1 MAATSPS
8 SQDRPARVAGAVGGA
23 LLLAALGVLLAPGPR
38 RGLATVM
45 ALLGLLAG
53 IAIALAGVLPS
64 RRRQRSAMERLNDA
78 AFVVVLALVSL
89 LLAITAPPWTIL
101 FPGLVGG
108 LLAGR
113 VLRAPPTPGPD
124 GDAPHDQQT
133 QPPTPPEPEP

>member
-8 SQDRPARVAGAVGGA
+8 SQDRTARVAGAVGGA

-38 RGLATVM
+38 RGLATLM

-53 IAIALAGVLPS
+53 IAVALAGVLPS

-78 AFVVVLALVSL
+78 AFVVVLSLVSL
-89 LLAITAPPWTIL
+89 LLAITAPPWTIV

-113 VLRAPPTPGPD
+113 VLRAPPGQDGEGSPD
-124 GDAPHDQQT
+124 QRT
-133 QPPTPPEPEP
+133 QPPPPTPPEAGS